1 MRHAARL
8 CLSRDERKLQEW
20 LDNGTDCAGLC
31 RLKVLTGDAHLTAF
45 ALFNFHGDDR
55 FAMPKVGIAT
65 RHSIAALRE
74 LILAVPCSARE
85 AAHASLARWYAF
97 SSDAKEQT
105 LWLGIPTGYGQ
116 TY

>member
-20 LDNGTDCAGLC
+20 LDNGTECAGLC
-31 RLKVLTGDAHLTAF
+31 RLKVLLGALGDAHLTAF

-85 AAHASLARWYAF
+85 AAHAASLARW
-97 SSDAKEQT
+97 
-105 LWLGIPTGYGQ
+105 
-116 TY
+116 

>member
-8 CLSRDERKLQEW
+8 YLSRDERKLQEW
-20 LDNGTDCAGLC
+20 LDNGTECAGLC

-55 FAMPKVGIAT
+55 FDMPKVGIAT

-85 AAHASLARWYAF
+85 AAHTASLARW
-97 SSDAKEQT
+97 
-105 LWLGIPTGYGQ
+105 
-116 TY
+116 